1 MLCDK
6 LGMCGSH
13 LLDDK
18 TEALERL
25 SILVTAMVAVAKLGQ
40 NPEVPWLCINIL
52 LSLHSSSFAL

>member
-18 TEALERL
+18 TEDDLRNIALVSSPEQITLQSPPSATLIQRERGP
-25 SILVTAMVAVAKLGQ
+25 VAK
-40 NPEVPWLCINIL
+40 
-52 LSLHSSSFAL
+52 

>member
-1 MLCDK
+1 MPCDK

-25 SILVTAMVAVAKLGQ
+25 SILVTAMVAVAKPG
-40 NPEVPWLCINIL
+40 PEPWG
-52 LSLHSSSFAL
+52 SLTPH